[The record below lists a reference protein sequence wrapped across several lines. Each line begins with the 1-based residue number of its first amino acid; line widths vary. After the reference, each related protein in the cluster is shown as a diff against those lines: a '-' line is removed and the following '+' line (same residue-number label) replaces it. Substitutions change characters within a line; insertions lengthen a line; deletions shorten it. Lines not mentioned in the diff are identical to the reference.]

1 MKVKTKEGKARQLKI
16 GGVLMKVKEAKNSTI
31 GIKGDSVKI
40 KQVKS
45 KRFKKSDSVKT
56 KEAKPTIFNT
66 IFLNLQTTIEEC
78 EEIIKAFEE
87 EGYTTYYDSKTKV
100 IKTTAPKTKI
110 KELSKEFSS
119 IQSFNIDR
127 NSNNSNNAT
136 DRIPSKEQE

>member
-1 MKVKTKEGKARQLKI
+1 MKRERSGVHRIRNKRLKDDC
-16 GGVLMKVKEAKNSTI
+16 SP
-31 GIKGDSVKI
+31 
-40 KQVKS
+40 
-45 KRFKKSDSVKT
+45 VKT
-56 KEAKPTIFNT
+56 KEAKPAILGTV
-66 IFLNLQTTIEEC
+66 FLNLQTSVEEC
-78 EEIIKAFEE
+78 IAIIKAFEE